1 MTIRSVMTTRNFN
14 DFKGGNE
21 MNTLQI
27 IGRLTKDPVIR
38 YAGETPIASFTVAV
52 DRHTKEKQAD
62 FIQCKAFNKTAELIE
77 KYLAKG
83 SQVGIEGSIQTGS
96 YTNKDGIKVYTTDVI
111 VEQVEF
117 AESKNSSENS
127 TSNINKTPAPGSD
140 KFMSIPDGIEEEL
153 PFN

>member
-1 MTIRSVMTTRNFN
+1 
-14 DFKGGNE
+14 

-77 KYLAKG
+77 KYLVKG
-83 SQVGIEGSIQTGS
+83 SQVGIEGAIQTGS
-96 YTNKDGIKVYTTDVI
+96 YDKEGQKIYTTEVI
-111 VEQVEF
+111 VNRIEF
-117 AESKNSSENS
+117 LSKAEKKED
-127 TSNINKTPAPGSD
+127 TPAGFQVIDDSD
-140 KFMSIPDGIEEEL
+140 IQF
-153 PFN
+153 